1 MSRLDEIIKLTKENG
16 ELSEPFVMRKL
27 KVSAIE
33 AADLI
38 KQAEKCIT
46 AEMQEKNSK
55 LRKIEIHFTA
65 EYE

>member
-27 KVSAIE
+27 KVSDIE

-38 KQAEKCIT
+38 
-46 AEMQEKNSK
+46 
-55 LRKIEIHFTA
+55 
-65 EYE
+65 